1 MPEAIF
7 ANHVRVLKIT
17 YVLDKV
23 LRQLFLNSI
32 CLLTF
37 NGLRKFV
44 KMKIPDFEQWNFTVE
59 LVVNAQIQSGS
70 IRPPKYTVMCGQLLI
85 WIC

>member
-1 MPEAIF
+1 MPEAIS
-7 ANHVRVLKIT
+7 ANHVRELKIA

-23 LRQLFLNSI
+23 LRQLCLNSI

-44 KMKIPDFEQWNFTVE
+44 KMKIPDFE
-59 LVVNAQIQSGS
+59 
-70 IRPPKYTVMCGQLLI
+70 K
-85 WIC
+85 

>member
-37 NGLRKFV
+37 NGLRQFV
-44 KMKIPDFEQWNFTVE
+44 KMKIPDFEQ
-59 LVVNAQIQSGS
+59 
-70 IRPPKYTVMCGQLLI
+70 
-85 WIC
+85 

>member
-1 MPEAIF
+1 MSEAIF

-32 CLLTF
+32 CGGEGGGGLISPGAYYRGIKKTSQKSYIAPLNADQITF
-37 NGLRKFV
+37 
-44 KMKIPDFEQWNFTVE
+44 
-59 LVVNAQIQSGS
+59 
-70 IRPPKYTVMCGQLLI
+70 
-85 WIC
+85 

>member
-1 MPEAIF
+1 MSEAIF

-32 CLLTF
+32 CGGEGGGGAYIPWGLLPG
-37 NGLRKFV
+37 NKKDVSKKLH
-44 KMKIPDFEQWNFTVE
+44 
-59 LVVNAQIQSGS
+59 S
-70 IRPPKYTVMCGQLLI
+70 PPEC
-85 WIC
+85 

>member
-59 LVVNAQIQSGS
+59 LVVNAQIQSGVKIYS
-70 IRPPKYTVMCGQLLI
+70 PLKIYMWKLLI

>member
-1 MPEAIF
+1 MSEAIF

-32 CLLTF
+32 CGGEGGG
-37 NGLRKFV
+37 GLY
-44 KMKIPDFEQWNFTVE
+44 P
-59 LVVNAQIQSGS
+59 LG
-70 IRPPKYTVMCGQLLI
+70 LI
-85 WIC
+85 TG

>member
-1 MPEAIF
+1 MPEAIS
-7 ANHVRVLKIT
+7 ANHVRELKIA

-23 LRQLFLNSI
+23 LRQFCLNSI

-44 KMKIPDFEQWNFTVE
+44 KMKIPDFEKWHFTVE
-59 LVVNAQIQSGS
+59 LVVNAQIQSGIKIYS
-70 IRPPKYTVMCGQLLI
+70 PPKIYMWQLLI

>member
-23 LRQLFLNSI
+23 LRQLFLNRLHVVVDIRSLRTHSI
-32 CLLTF
+32 FLKKAILS
-37 NGLRKFV
+37 N
-44 KMKIPDFEQWNFTVE
+44 
-59 LVVNAQIQSGS
+59 
-70 IRPPKYTVMCGQLLI
+70 
-85 WIC
+85 

>member
-32 CLLTF
+32 CGGEGGGPISPGAYYRVIKKTSQKSYIAPLNADQITF
-37 NGLRKFV
+37 
-44 KMKIPDFEQWNFTVE
+44 
-59 LVVNAQIQSGS
+59 
-70 IRPPKYTVMCGQLLI
+70 
-85 WIC
+85 